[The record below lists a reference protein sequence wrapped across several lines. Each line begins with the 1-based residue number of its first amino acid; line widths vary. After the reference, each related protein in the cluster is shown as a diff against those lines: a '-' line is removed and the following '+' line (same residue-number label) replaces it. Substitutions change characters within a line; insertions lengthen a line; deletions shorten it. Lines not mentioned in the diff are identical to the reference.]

1 MTKQSIVVPPG
12 TKIYCAYVES
22 LHHKSNGMPPLGKTV
37 TGTTQIGI
45 DGFIPIDIAKPV
57 YICLLYTSPS
67 PRD

>member
-57 YICLLYTSPS
+57 YIIQLDDEGEPH
-67 PRD
+67 D